1 MSKTNQLKRHLED
14 RDNVSIDKDESTTAC
29 FDSKLYYTGIEFVS
43 KENGQNENS
52 ANFPKQ

>member
-14 RDNVSIDKDESTTAC
+14 RDNASIDKDESTTAC

-43 KENGQNENS
+43 KENGQNDEKES
-52 ANFPKQ
+52 R